1 MKNRVLA
8 PAAAQGTAPVDAPLD
23 ALLDA
28 PGAKDRLP
36 TRRQALQTGAAA
48 TGWLLSTRVLANEPE
63 LPWPAAT
70 QAAINAFTGGARLQ
84 QGPLLKLLIEPLVE
98 NGNGVPVTVRAA
110 PAPGMAA
117 VKRLALLAESNPD
130 PGVAVFELGPASAQ
144 AEVSTRIR
152 LFTTQRVLAL
162 AQLADG
168 QCFSHAIEVVVTL
181 AACVES

>member
-1 MKNRVLA
+1 MTGSVVRRGSVN
-8 PAAAQGTAPVDAPLD
+8 
-23 ALLDA
+23 
-28 PGAKDRLP
+28 
-36 TRRQALQTGAAA
+36 RRQALQASAAA
-48 TGWLLSTRVLANEPE
+48 AGCWLISTRTLANEPAA
-63 LPWPAAT
+63 PWSAAT

-98 NGNGVPVTVRAA
+98 NGNGVPVTLLALPSPGQPAVR
-110 PAPGMAA
+110 
-117 VKRLALLAESNPD
+117 RLALLAESNPD